1 MVNEGSGAIFGIS
14 EKIGCGLAMANK
26 WSDPPVQIIMCF
38 AFGVPGIIAAMVMV
52 AVYFSIFAV
61 PLVWVALYAYYQ
73 LVFLATP
80 PAECEKYIT
89 FKDNELKKRWAKNKI
104 PMHLLVEE
112 FLKDNLEF
120 KLDILETLENH
131 REEFIDWRPNWKLM
145 QFLIDQLFP
154 SKSSSYKSVEATT
167 KEIAEHYDRGNGF
180 FNAFLGEMMIYT
192 SAFYHGTDQ
201 SLEQAQKNKLNMIC
215 EKMHLFKPGMRHL
228 DIGCGW
234 GTLVRWSAKEFG
246 AKSIGVTLSKQGAKW
261 CRDNNTKEKLAKA
274 NEKDE
279 LKQGQCEILVCDYR
293 EVPST
298 LAKQNPSKSEEELL
312 FDVIS
317 AVEMAEHVGI
327 ANFQLFL
334 TNCRDMLKDEGLF
347 YMQVAGLRKGSNW
360 QDTQWGLFMSRYI
373 FPGADAST
381 PLFWY
386 VKQLEMAGFE
396 VKSVE
401 TVGRHYSHTLKA
413 WYMNWMKNKDDPA
426 KKEMDDPAKRS
437 LKEVYGGTWTGD
449 AQLPHVPGNLYRLWD
464 IFLAWSTVAAGIGSA
479 TCYQIIAHKNTYTF
493 PRDQFCTAELAKRS
507 KKML

>member
-1 MVNEGSGAIFGIS
+1 M
-14 EKIGCGLAMANK
+14 
-26 WSDPPVQIIMCF
+26 PPAPRPC
-38 AFGVPGIIAAMVMV
+38 ARPPAAALQRVCTL
-52 AVYFSIFAV
+52 AV
-61 PLVWVALYAYYQ
+61 PSVGVAWARAPTAPRAPRAAPGRVLRRRPA
-73 LVFLATP
+73 LTP
-80 PAECEKYIT
+80 LPARA
-89 FKDNELKKRWAKNKI
+89 RW
-104 PMHLLVEE
+104 
-112 FLKDNLEF
+112 
-120 KLDILETLENH
+120 
-131 REEFIDWRPNWKLM
+131 
-145 QFLIDQLFP
+145 Q
-154 SKSSSYKSVEATT
+154 
-167 KEIAEHYDRGNGF
+167 
-180 FNAFLGEMMIYT
+180 IYT

-201 SLEQAQKNKLNMIC
+201 TLEQAQKNKLNMIC

-261 CRDNNTKEKLAKA
+261 CRDNNAKEKLAKA
-274 NEKDE
+274 NETDE

-298 LAKQNPSKSEEELL
+298 LAKQNPSKSEDELL

-334 TNCRDMLKDEGLF
+334 TTCRDMLKDDGLF

-401 TVGRHYSHTLKA
+401 TVR
-413 WYMNWMKNKDDPA
+413 
-426 KKEMDDPAKRS
+426 RS
-437 LKEVYGGTWTGD
+437 LSLTLTLTLTEQQERRHRCGGHRQAEPGGRLYGHD
-449 AQLPHVPGNLYRLWD
+449 ARHR
-464 IFLAWSTVAAGIGSA
+464 
-479 TCYQIIAHKNTYTF
+479 AHLV
-493 PRDQFCTAELAKRS
+493 RVGVRG
-507 KKML
+507 

>member
-1 MVNEGSGAIFGIS
+1 
-14 EKIGCGLAMANK
+14 
-26 WSDPPVQIIMCF
+26 MC
-38 AFGVPGIIAAMVMV
+38 
-52 AVYFSIFAV
+52 
-61 PLVWVALYAYYQ
+61 L
-73 LVFLATP
+73 
-80 PAECEKYIT
+80 PARA
-89 FKDNELKKRWAKNKI
+89 RW
-104 PMHLLVEE
+104 
-112 FLKDNLEF
+112 
-120 KLDILETLENH
+120 
-131 REEFIDWRPNWKLM
+131 
-145 QFLIDQLFP
+145 Q
-154 SKSSSYKSVEATT
+154 
-167 KEIAEHYDRGNGF
+167 
-180 FNAFLGEMMIYT
+180 IYT

-201 SLEQAQKNKLNMIC
+201 TLEQAQKNKLNMIC

-261 CRDNNTKEKLAKA
+261 CRDNNAKEKLAKA
-274 NEKDE
+274 NETDE

-298 LAKQNPSKSEEELL
+298 LAKQNPSKSEDELL

-334 TNCRDMLKDEGLF
+334 TNCRDMLKDDGLF
-347 YMQVAGLRKGSNW
+347 YMQVAGLRKGSDW

-401 TVGRHYSHTLKA
+401 TVR
-413 WYMNWMKNKDDPA
+413 
-426 KKEMDDPAKRS
+426 RS
-437 LKEVYGGTWTGD
+437 LSLS
-449 AQLPHVPGNLYRLWD
+449 LP
-464 IFLAWSTVAAGIGSA
+464 
-479 TCYQIIAHKNTYTF
+479 
-493 PRDQFCTAELAKRS
+493 
-507 KKML
+507 

>member
-1 MVNEGSGAIFGIS
+1 
-14 EKIGCGLAMANK
+14 
-26 WSDPPVQIIMCF
+26 
-38 AFGVPGIIAAMVMV
+38 
-52 AVYFSIFAV
+52 
-61 PLVWVALYAYYQ
+61 
-73 LVFLATP
+73 
-80 PAECEKYIT
+80 
-89 FKDNELKKRWAKNKI
+89 
-104 PMHLLVEE
+104 
-112 FLKDNLEF
+112 
-120 KLDILETLENH
+120 
-131 REEFIDWRPNWKLM
+131 M

-180 FNAFLGEMMIYT
+180 FNAFLGEMMVRTAHCAPHARATRHTRTRAHAHMHVHRCACAARPAALRSPRRPRVGRSSAGRAHPSPCRGRAQWPAPRPPAGADASPRAVPRQIYT

-298 LAKQNPSKSEEELL
+298 LAKQNPTKSETELL

-347 YMQVAGLRKGSNW
+347 YMQVPTHLTAPATVTPSTTPATAILLITTTTATVTDRHLCPPSQVAGLRKGSNW

-413 WYMNWMKNKDDPA
+413 WYNNWMKNKDDPA
-426 KKEMDDPAKRS
+426 KLEQDDPKKRS

-464 IFLAWSTVAAGIGSA
+464 IFLAWSTVAASIGSA

-493 PRDQFCTAELAKRS
+493 PRDQFCTKELAKRS
-507 KKML
+507 ARML

>member
-1 MVNEGSGAIFGIS
+1 
-14 EKIGCGLAMANK
+14 
-26 WSDPPVQIIMCF
+26 
-38 AFGVPGIIAAMVMV
+38 
-52 AVYFSIFAV
+52 
-61 PLVWVALYAYYQ
+61 
-73 LVFLATP
+73 
-80 PAECEKYIT
+80 
-89 FKDNELKKRWAKNKI
+89 
-104 PMHLLVEE
+104 
-112 FLKDNLEF
+112 
-120 KLDILETLENH
+120 
-131 REEFIDWRPNWKLM
+131 M

-180 FNAFLGEMMIYT
+180 FNAFLGEMMVRTTPRHACAHAHATCHTHTRTCTRTHAHAHAHAHANAHVHTHAHMYMCSPPRGPALAPVGRAWAAALAGRAHPFRPCVGREVGREGAQYPVPRPPAGADAPPPARVPRQIYT

-201 SLEQAQKNKLNMIC
+201 TLEQAQKNKLNMIC

-298 LAKQNPSKSEEELL
+298 LAKQNPSKSEAELL

-347 YMQVAGLRKGSNW
+347 YMQVTGLRKARTRTRTRALIPSPNPSPSPNPNPNQVAGLRKALTRTRTRTRTRW
-360 QDTQWGLFMSRYI
+360 
-373 FPGADAST
+373 PAC
-381 PLFWY
+381 
-386 VKQLEMAGFE
+386 
-396 VKSVE
+396 
-401 TVGRHYSHTLKA
+401 GR
-413 WYMNWMKNKDDPA
+413 P
-426 KKEMDDPAKRS
+426 
-437 LKEVYGGTWTGD
+437 
-449 AQLPHVPGNLYRLWD
+449 
-464 IFLAWSTVAAGIGSA
+464 
-479 TCYQIIAHKNTYTF
+479 
-493 PRDQFCTAELAKRS
+493 
-507 KKML
+507 